1 MKFFSESP
9 TVLKSLGLYSNEIQY
24 LLEKLTGKKAWVSY
38 KDDEDNILKIQIIRR
53 KNGTYFALVDATS
66 LCGLEDKALFIR
78 KGVEFALRQK
88 GLDIPFTEIAVGGL
102 VSDEGRLG
110 IFSKL
115 LGKRP
120 PAVHEYV
127 AFKLPGESQVLI
139 EDPRTGIF
147 DWREKFQS
155 RTDNQ
160 VCCFAASAI
169 FFASCIALKRGDAPN
184 TTRELFDEI
193 YKNEELRGL
202 IQQLENKVG
211 YSTETKKQVIDSFV
225 KTLISFP
232 FPRLDKKE
240 ENELEATLST
250 LKV

>member
-1 MKFFSESP
+1 MKFFSEPS
-9 TVLKSLGLYSNEIQY
+9 TALQSLGLYSNEIQY

-38 KDDEDNILKIQIIRR
+38 KDDENHILKLQIIKRQ
-53 KNGTYFALVDATS
+53 NGTYFALVDADS
-66 LCGLEDKALFIR
+66 LCGIKDKALFIR
-78 KGVEFALRQK
+78 NGVEFGLRQK
-88 GLDIPFTEIAVGGL
+88 GLDISFTEIAVGGL

-115 LGKRP
+115 LGKVP

-127 AFKLPGESQVLI
+127 AFKLPGESQVFI
-139 EDPRTGIF
+139 DDPRTGFF

-169 FFASCIALKRGDAPN
+169 FVASCIALKRGDAPN
-184 TTRELFDEI
+184 TTPELFKEI
-193 YKNEELRGL
+193 YKNDELRGL

-211 YSTETKKQVIDSFV
+211 TSTETKQEVLDSFI
-225 KTLISFP
+225 KTLGTFP

-240 ENELEATLST
+240 EIKLEDTLST

>member
-1 MKFFSESP
+1 MKFFSTP
-9 TVLKSLGLYSNEIQY
+9 ATVLTSLGLYSNEIQY

-38 KDDEDNILKIQIIRR
+38 KDDEGHVLRLQIIR
-53 KNGTYFALVDATS
+53 KNNGTYFALVDAES
-66 LCGLEDKALFIR
+66 LCGLKDKTLFIR
-78 KGVEFALRQK
+78 NGVEFGLKQQ

-115 LGKRP
+115 LGKVP

-127 AFKLPGESQVLI
+127 AFKLPGESQVFI
-139 EDPRTGIF
+139 DDPRTGFF

-155 RTDNQ
+155 RTNNQ
-160 VCCFAASAI
+160 VCCFAATAI
-169 FFASCIALKRGDAPN
+169 FIASCIALKRGDAPDS
-184 TTRELFDEI
+184 TPELFNEI
-193 YKNEELRGL
+193 YKNDELRAL

-211 YSTETKKQVIDSFV
+211 SSTETKKQVMDSFV
-225 KTLISFP
+225 KALSNFP

-240 ENELEATLST
+240 ENGNEAILTA
-250 LKV
+250 LKA